1 MLVFALAAAACDAPA
16 DTREAA
22 DPAPTTASVQLPSA
36 APTPEAA
43 ATPAPA
49 AAADRDVQVALYH
62 ATDGPNWVTNTN
74 WLSEAPLGEWHGVTT
89 DASGRVTELWLPG
102 NQLGG
107 TIPHELGSLS
117 DL

>member
-1 MLVFALAAAACDAPA
+1 MRQGQTAHAAA

-22 DPAPTTASVQLPSA
+22 DLAPTTASVQLASA

-49 AAADRDVQVALYH
+49 AASDRDVQVALYH

-74 WLSEAPLGEWHGVTT
+74 WLSEAPLGE
-89 DASGRVTELWLPG
+89 
-102 NQLGG
+102 
-107 TIPHELGSLS
+107 
-117 DL
+117 